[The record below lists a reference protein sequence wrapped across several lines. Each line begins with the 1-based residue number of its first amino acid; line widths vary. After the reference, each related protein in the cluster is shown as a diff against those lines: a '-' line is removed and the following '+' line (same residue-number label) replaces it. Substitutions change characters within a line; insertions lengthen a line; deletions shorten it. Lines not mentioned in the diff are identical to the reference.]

1 MNTTYKLVIN
11 ILIDKVLSPE
21 YTPTNITQLMN
32 GDTIHWTKRHVAHY
46 LHHIVLRMADEEY
59 DHPAFAVIATPSIL
73 KSLDMNVV
81 AEVLN
86 MASWTIYTNVL
97 FA

>member
-1 MNTTYKLVIN
+1 
-11 ILIDKVLSPE
+11 
-21 YTPTNITQLMN
+21 
-32 GDTIHWTKRHVAHY
+32 
-46 LHHIVLRMADEEY
+46 MADEEY